1 MIVER
6 TEIYKHPCALLDT
19 EFIVVYRAI
28 MSGNSM
34 NSFLTQA
41 EGNQALG
48 VKIPK
53 TLTTPVP
60 AQIANGQAN
69 DPLVADPVL
78 MPNTVVLRPTA
89 VGGSASH

>member
-19 EFIVVYRAI
+19 ELIVVYRAI

-34 NSFLTQA
+34 NSFPTQA